1 MGGCV
6 SKKTNENTLTDLITE
21 TSDDKYINHIKGQL
35 HLNNKRC
42 SNVDMYLYE
51 DYLYIKRNKYSIKIS
66 YYDIDEW
73 SYNKQQNIFTFST
86 KIMNKINMYSII
98 IFENQSSKNISEEL
112 LDIIRDHI
120 KHVKHVKN
128 IVE

>member
-1 MGGCV
+1 MCI
-6 SKKTNENTLTDLITE
+6 KKSEEYLTSNLIIE
-21 TSDDKYINHIKGQL
+21 TSSDKYINYIKGQL
-35 HLNNKRC
+35 YLNNKRC

-51 DYLYIKRNKYSIKIS
+51 DYLYIKRNHYGIKIS

-73 SYNKQQNIFTFST
+73 SYNEQQDIFTFST
-86 KIMNKINMYSII
+86 KIKNKINMYSIS

-112 LDIIRDHI
+112 RDIIHDHI
-120 KHVKHVKN
+120 KHIKHVKN

>member
-1 MGGCV
+1 MGTCV
-6 SKKTNENTLTDLITE
+6 SKKTNKITLTNLITE
-21 TSDDKYINHIKGQL
+21 TSDDKYINHINGQL

-42 SNVDMYLYE
+42 SIVDIYLYE
-51 DYLYIKRNKYSIKIS
+51 DYLYIKRHNNGIKIS

-73 SYNKQQNIFTFST
+73 GYNKQEDIFTFST
-86 KIMNKINMYSII
+86 KIKNKINMYSII

-112 LDIIRDHI
+112 QDIIREHI
-120 KHVKHVKN
+120 KHVKN